1 MRLTKLYREFFES
14 EKTGGILLVICTLLS
29 LALANSAIGEH
40 YYHIWHADLGGKP
53 VEFWI
58 NDGLMA
64 IFFLLIGLE
73 IEREIYVGELSS
85 VKNAMLPM
93 AAAIGGAVVP
103 AAIHFGLNHGTPY
116 QDGLGI
122 PMATDIAFSL
132 GILSLLGNRVSNS
145 LKIFLTAMAIIDDLL
160 AIIIIA
166 IFYSKGFSLG
176 YFSLAM
182 LVFGLLILLN
192 RLNVTK
198 LWVYL
203 SLGAVMWYFMLHSGV
218 HATITGVLLAFT
230 IPFRKTQKKSS
241 PSYKLQHALHVP
253 AAFIILPLF
262 ALANTGIMIPADWAS
277 GLSTSNSLG
286 IAAGLVLGKPLGIV
300 AFSLLAVAIGIC
312 SLPRQIRKKH
322 LVGVGLL
329 AGIGFTMSIFI
340 TILAFDDPI
349 VVVHSKIAILVAS
362 LLAGGLGYLILHL
375 SLPKRGDAETAD

>member
-1 MRLTKLYREFFES
+1 MRLTRLYREFFES

-29 LALANSAIGEH
+29 LVLANSALGEH
-40 YYHIWHADLGGKP
+40 YHHLWHADLGGKP

-85 VKNAMLPM
+85 LKNAMLPM
-93 AAAIGGAVVP
+93 AAAVGGAIIP
-103 AAIHFGLNHGTPY
+103 AAFHFGLNHGTAY

-132 GILSLLGNRVSNS
+132 GILSLLGNRVPNS

-160 AIIIIA
+160 AIVIIA
-166 IFYSKGFSLG
+166 VFYSKGFSLT

-182 LVFGLLILLN
+182 LVFGVLLLLN

-203 SLGAVMWYFMLHSGV
+203 VLGVVMWYFMLNSGV

-230 IPFRKTQKKSS
+230 IPFRKAQKKAS
-241 PSYKLQHALHVP
+241 PSYKLQHALHIP
-253 AAFIILPLF
+253 AAFVILPLF
-262 ALANTGIMIPADWAS
+262 ALANTGIAIPPDWSS
-277 GLSTSNSLG
+277 GLTSTNSLG
-286 IAAGLVLGKPLGIV
+286 IAAGLVLGKPIGIV
-300 AFSLLAVAIGIC
+300 AFSLFAVALGIC
-312 SLPRQIRKKH
+312 SLPRQIKKKH

-340 TILAFDDPI
+340 TILAFDDPN
-349 VVVHSKIAILVAS
+349 VVVHSKIAILIAS

-375 SLPKRGDAETAD
+375 TLPKHADSSKD